1 MEKRTHGWLGKYKEL
16 LAAITLFLVLD
27 LGVLVFNTF
36 TSHLIERDTA
46 LINTAGE
53 LRVYSQQLTKSL
65 LTLRQEMQAS
75 EPIQSSLAELG
86 EAHAAFTSALGQLR
100 QAGQGSGLWRA
111 PMDSSGQE
119 LLTQLDDYWG
129 PIGEAAAP
137 LLDNQHPAAMDV
149 DGAVTKAVS
158 RNVRLMQLADDLT
171 RHLEEQ
177 AVSRAAWLRYI
188 QVGAILLATLN
199 FIFIVFK
206 FIRRLLESDRQAESA
221 RRETRDILDTVRE
234 GLFLL
239 GRDGRIGRQFSRSL
253 PSLFGLPLQGG
264 QPLEPL
270 LQELLEEEQHEAA
283 RDYMDLLF
291 NRKVKPALLEELNPL
306 REVALKT
313 QEGRRKGPSH
323 LAFEFT
329 QVQENGEVS
338 ALLVTV
344 TDISRQMQLARELAV
359 TEARA
364 GSEVESLLAVLD
376 QDPEQVRD
384 FLQAGDTRLNLV
396 NQALQDVKPDT
407 RAYAELINQV
417 FRGVHSIKGEAGALG
432 LMDISAQAHQFE
444 DLLTP
449 LRRRHDLT
457 GDDLIP
463 IAFQVGELREKL
475 ARVQAV
481 LARVNRQRQTEV
493 GASHPF
499 AELKKQIEHLALKVA
514 EDLNKKV
521 RIEVDFP
528 SQAPDLD
535 ERLLRNLREM
545 LPQLVRNAV
554 AHGIEAEEERL
565 QAGKFPEGTVRVE
578 FLPAADGSLSL
589 SVRDDGRGISCAR
602 IRARLL
608 ELGHTPER
616 VQAMSEK
623 ELLACLFTP
632 GFSLLEKAHEHA
644 GRGVG
649 LDLIRDMAARA
660 GARLRLSTLPN
671 TYTQFT
677 LQFQPA
683 P

>member
-129 PIGEAAAP
+129 PIGEATAP
-137 LLDNQHPAAMDV
+137 LLGNQHPAAMDV
-149 DGAVTKAVS
+149 DSAVTKAVS

-206 FIRRLLESDRQAESA
+206 FIRRLLESDRQAEIA

-239 GRDGRIGRQFSRSL
+239 GRDGRIGWQFSRSL

-283 RDYMDLLF
+283 RDYIDLLF

-376 QDPEQVRD
+376 QDPEQVND
-384 FLQAGDTRLNLV
+384 FLQAGNTRLNLV
-396 NQALQDVKPDT
+396 NQALQDVKPDS

-463 IAFQVGELREKL
+463 IAFQVGQLREKL

-481 LARVNRQRQTEV
+481 LARVNRQRQTE
-493 GASHPF
+493 GCASHPF

-528 SQAPDLD
+528 SPAPDLD

-554 AHGIEAEEERL
+554 AHGIETEAERL

-589 SVRDDGRGISCAR
+589 SVRDDGRGISCDR

-660 GARLRLSTLPN
+660 GARLRLTTLPN

>member
-1 MEKRTHGWLGKYKEL
+1 MEKKHHGWLGKYKEL

-53 LRVYSQQLTKSL
+53 LRVYSQQLAKSL
-65 LTLRQEMQAS
+65 LTLRQEMQAQ

-86 EAHAAFTSALGQLR
+86 EAHAPCPGARAPPR
-100 QAGQGSGLWRA
+100 PAGQGSGLWQA
-111 PMDSSGQE
+111 PMDTPGQA
-119 LLTQLDDYWG
+119 LLAQLDDYWG
-129 PIGEAAAP
+129 PIGEAAEP
-137 LLDNQHPAAMDV
+137 LLDNQYPAAMDV
-149 DGAVTKAVS
+149 ESAVTKAVS

-171 RHLEEQ
+171 RHLEDQ

-199 FIFIVFK
+199 FVFIVFK
-206 FIRRLLESDRQAESA
+206 FIRRLLESDQNAEQA

-239 GRDGRIGRQFSRSL
+239 GRDGRIGAQQSRSL
-253 PSLFGLPLQGG
+253 PELFGRPLSAG
-264 QPLEPL
+264 QKFDTL
-270 LQELLEEEQHEAA
+270 LAELLDPEQHEAA
-283 RDYMDLLF
+283 RDYMELLF

-306 REVALKT
+306 REVTLK
-313 QEGRRKGPSH
+313 QQDGRRKGPSH

-329 QVQENGEVS
+329 QVQQNSEVG

-344 TDISRQMQLARELAV
+344 TDISRQMQLAQDLAGA
-359 TEARA
+359 EARA
-364 GSEVESLLAVLD
+364 GSEVESLLSVLD

-384 FLQAGDTRLNLV
+384 FLQAGEARLGLV
-396 NQALQDVKPDT
+396 NQALQDVKPET

-432 LMDISAQAHQFE
+432 LTDVSAQAHLFE

-449 LRRRHDLT
+449 LRRRQDLT

-463 IAFQVGELREKL
+463 IAFQVGQLREKL

-481 LARVNRQRQTEV
+481 LARVNRQRQPE
-493 GASHPF
+493 AAAPHPF

-554 AHGIEAEEERL
+554 AHGIEAEAERL
-565 QAGKFPEGTVRVE
+565 QAGKVPEGTVRVE
-578 FLPAADGSLSL
+578 FTPAADGSLSL

-608 ELGHTPER
+608 EQGHTPER
-616 VQAMSEK
+616 VQAMSER

-632 GFSLLEKAHEHA
+632 GFSLVEEAHEHA

-683 P
+683 S